1 MDEDDATNDSAW
13 IPTGSFP
20 TTPTASSLSKTRLPK
35 SHTGC
40 VVSFAGLTQPGQY
53 RADGS
58 CAWIVW
64 RLPEWKLMIAAN
76 AYLADT
82 TSPLAQSAGMTYGV
96 LAALQ
101 LGADDLVAVSNS
113 RLALLH
119 SLGAADSGAMT
130 QPSYHE
136 EVKARL

>member
-1 MDEDDATNDSAW
+1 
-13 IPTGSFP
+13 
-20 TTPTASSLSKTRLPK
+20 
-35 SHTGC
+35 
-40 VVSFAGLTQPGQY
+40 
-53 RADGS
+53 GS

-82 TSPLAQSAGMTYGV
+82 TSHLAQSAGMTYGV
-96 LAALQ
+96 LAALK
-101 LGADDLVAVSNS
+101 LGADDLVVVSNS

-136 EVKARL
+136 EVTTRLRSVRYIHVAQECNAAAD